1 MAAIGQ
7 ISRNAERDI
16 LNLDTIEEILR
27 PLRKN
32 HDSKEYSDWQREAK
46 NLLAQWSML
55 IKVSETVDKTIKT
68 HVDNHM
74 DKTKENIKKLEE
86 RMKDYL

>member
-1 MAAIGQ
+1 
-7 ISRNAERDI
+7 
-16 LNLDTIEEILR
+16 
-27 PLRKN
+27 
-32 HDSKEYSDWQREAK
+32 
-46 NLLAQWSML
+46 ML

-86 RMKDYL
+86 